1 MKYYQQLDITDCGP
15 ACLAMVASF
24 FGKNLSISQIRTDA
38 GTDVVGTNIKG
49 LLIAAKEHGF
59 STKALK
65 GSKESFSHHLPTP
78 FIVHMHIE
86 YENKWRDHF
95 VVVKKIKKHY
105 IEIWDPDPSIKK
117 VKVSPDIFFTQ
128 WTGYAIFLEPSTDF
142 SLSKSNNLFIKFLP
156 LLTPHKKILLYSFLC
171 SIIIMIFGL
180 FSSFYFKYIFDELI
194 YTKAKFSLNTLSIG
208 ILITS
213 LVQNILIA
221 IRTSFLSHFSFKT
234 DLQMNF
240 SYYSHILKLPISF
253 FESRKSGEI
262 ISRLADLDKIKQTLF
277 YLALSGIMDLLMI
290 TISTPI
296 LLKMN
301 SKLFGISF
309 LFITLLSLISI
320 CFSFIYKH
328 FYPKIMNQNAEIQS
342 YLFETLNGATIIKN
356 FNSTEF
362 ILNEYEKRT
371 MQSITTNW
379 KLNKYGIT
387 HGLISNIISTL
398 NTIIIFWIGSASI
411 INGTISCGML
421 IAFNS
426 LLSYFTNPILNVVNL
441 QNQMQEAFIAAQR
454 VGEILEL
461 EPENKLTEQTL
472 TIDKIIGNIKFTNV
486 NFAYGSRKPIYQN
499 LNLTINAGQWVGIV
513 GPSGSGKSTLAK
525 LLLKNY
531 SIQSGEILI
540 DENNINQIDTVS
552 LRSLIGY
559 VPQDIFLFS
568 GSIYDN
574 ITLHNK
580 NYNISDVIEA
590 AKKAG
595 ADSFIQKLP
604 KKYETIL
611 GEHGIGLSGG
621 EKQRIALTRALLGK
635 PSLIILDE
643 ATSNLD
649 NSSEQDIHNVI
660 KSLNKSNIT
669 VILIAHRLSTVI
681 NCDNILVL
689 QNGSLVQQGTH
700 KKLIRCSGVYKQLW
714 NSSQT
719 KNKG

>member
-1 MKYYQQLDITDCGP
+1 
-15 ACLAMVASF
+15 
-24 FGKNLSISQIRTDA
+24 
-38 GTDVVGTNIKG
+38 
-49 LLIAAKEHGF
+49 
-59 STKALK
+59 
-65 GSKESFSHHLPTP
+65 
-78 FIVHMHIE
+78 
-86 YENKWRDHF
+86 
-95 VVVKKIKKHY
+95 
-105 IEIWDPDPSIKK
+105 
-117 VKVSPDIFFTQ
+117 
-128 WTGYAIFLEPSTDF
+128 
-142 SLSKSNNLFIKFLP
+142 
-156 LLTPHKKILLYSFLC
+156 
-171 SIIIMIFGL
+171 MIFGL

-194 YTKAKFSLNTLSIG
+194 YTKTKFSLNTLSIG

-213 LVQNILIA
+213 LVQNILTA

-472 TIDKIIGNIKFTNV
+472 AIDKIIGNIKFTNV

-513 GPSGSGKSTLAK
+513 GPIGS
-525 LLLKNY
+525 
-531 SIQSGEILI
+531 
-540 DENNINQIDTVS
+540 
-552 LRSLIGY
+552 
-559 VPQDIFLFS
+559 
-568 GSIYDN
+568 
-574 ITLHNK
+574 
-580 NYNISDVIEA
+580 
-590 AKKAG
+590 
-595 ADSFIQKLP
+595 
-604 KKYETIL
+604 
-611 GEHGIGLSGG
+611 
-621 EKQRIALTRALLGK
+621 
-635 PSLIILDE
+635 
-643 ATSNLD
+643 
-649 NSSEQDIHNVI
+649 
-660 KSLNKSNIT
+660 
-669 VILIAHRLSTVI
+669 
-681 NCDNILVL
+681 
-689 QNGSLVQQGTH
+689 
-700 KKLIRCSGVYKQLW
+700 
-714 NSSQT
+714 
-719 KNKG
+719 

>member
-1 MKYYQQLDITDCGP
+1 
-15 ACLAMVASF
+15 
-24 FGKNLSISQIRTDA
+24 
-38 GTDVVGTNIKG
+38 
-49 LLIAAKEHGF
+49 
-59 STKALK
+59 
-65 GSKESFSHHLPTP
+65 
-78 FIVHMHIE
+78 
-86 YENKWRDHF
+86 
-95 VVVKKIKKHY
+95 
-105 IEIWDPDPSIKK
+105 
-117 VKVSPDIFFTQ
+117 
-128 WTGYAIFLEPSTDF
+128 
-142 SLSKSNNLFIKFLP
+142 
-156 LLTPHKKILLYSFLC
+156 
-171 SIIIMIFGL
+171 
-180 FSSFYFKYIFDELI
+180 
-194 YTKAKFSLNTLSIG
+194 
-208 ILITS
+208 
-213 LVQNILIA
+213 
-221 IRTSFLSHFSFKT
+221 
-234 DLQMNF
+234 
-240 SYYSHILKLPISF
+240 
-253 FESRKSGEI
+253 
-262 ISRLADLDKIKQTLF
+262 
-277 YLALSGIMDLLMI
+277 
-290 TISTPI
+290 
-296 LLKMN
+296 
-301 SKLFGISF
+301 
-309 LFITLLSLISI
+309 
-320 CFSFIYKH
+320 
-328 FYPKIMNQNAEIQS
+328 
-342 YLFETLNGATIIKN
+342 
-356 FNSTEF
+356 
-362 ILNEYEKRT
+362 
-371 MQSITTNW
+371 
-379 KLNKYGIT
+379 
-387 HGLISNIISTL
+387 
-398 NTIIIFWIGSASI
+398 
-411 INGTISCGML
+411 
-421 IAFNS
+421 
-426 LLSYFTNPILNVVNL
+426 
-441 QNQMQEAFIAAQR
+441 MQEAFIAAQR

-714 NSSQT
+714 NSSQN

>member
-1 MKYYQQLDITDCGP
+1 
-15 ACLAMVASF
+15 
-24 FGKNLSISQIRTDA
+24 
-38 GTDVVGTNIKG
+38 
-49 LLIAAKEHGF
+49 
-59 STKALK
+59 
-65 GSKESFSHHLPTP
+65 
-78 FIVHMHIE
+78 
-86 YENKWRDHF
+86 
-95 VVVKKIKKHY
+95 
-105 IEIWDPDPSIKK
+105 
-117 VKVSPDIFFTQ
+117 
-128 WTGYAIFLEPSTDF
+128 
-142 SLSKSNNLFIKFLP
+142 
-156 LLTPHKKILLYSFLC
+156 
-171 SIIIMIFGL
+171 MIFGL

-194 YTKAKFSLNTLSIG
+194 YTKTKFSLNTLSIG

-700 KKLIRCSGVYKQLW
+700 KKLIRCPGVYKQLW
-714 NSSQT
+714 NSSQN